1 MTQKKVVSLSFFALT
16 VLLMLSFV
24 GPRVLSSSP
33 QGKSPAIVDA
43 QETPEAAAAPTSVAR
58 FINLNPYGAF
68 IRNGAAFST
77 GFGAFA
83 GIRLP
88 ASGTPDFSF
97 GFTVPPDY
105 VPGTS
110 LIVRLVWHSPSTSCG
125 ISLQP
130 NFISVARLGR
140 THIIGPGASSGL
152 DPVGGSTLAAP
163 ATANQSGAKDFLITR
178 PDGVTDLRPGDS
190 VIFGLFRSASA
201 GADTCGGDL
210 VIQGVSILY

>member
-1 MTQKKVVSLSFFALT
+1 MTQKKTILFSSVVIVVF
-16 VLLMLSFV
+16 LMLSYF
-24 GPRVLSSSP
+24 GSQVLSFSP
-33 QGKSPAIVDA
+33 QDKSPATVEA

-68 IRNGAAFST
+68 IRGGATLAT
-77 GFGAFA
+77 GFGPFS

-130 NFISVARLGR
+130 NFISVARPGR

-152 DPVGGSTLAAP
+152 DPVGGSTLIAP
-163 ATANQSGAKDFLITR
+163 ATANQSSAKDYLITR

-190 VIFGLFRSASA
+190 VIFGLFRSAGA
-201 GADTCGGDL
+201 GADTCAGDL